1 MFCKLEV
8 PGAMAK
14 APAASVANTERNI
27 ADAYHPIYGI
37 RNSYTCVMT
46 RV

>member
-8 PGAMAK
+8 PGATAK

-27 ADAYHPIYGI
+27 ADNYHSIYGI
-37 RNSYTCVMT
+37 RNPYTCVMT
-46 RV
+46 IV